1 MHTITCFPRCSKV
14 FRAVQRAKRFNRL
27 IFAIMVAGLNFKFC
41 TLDRT
46 HQVTRLYRFSRG
58 RNQHIA
64 HHEGILQ
71 VKLVIGGIGCTD
83 KATHQNRIAR
93 IGSRH
98 VNISGNTD
106 LFNHRNLV
114 AESAETANFC
124 SLLIRYGIVRLDSLI
139 GNQVCTFDRN
149 ILEMQGAATH
159 SLRES
164 ANQAPHTHVI
174 QTIFDIDRSR
184 KTQFRQGIGFSN
196 SDIYKTNHA
205 TDVHIVMGWATIEH
219 SLCIQRSLH
228 FRGNRDRRGIVYK
241 PHVFGLRNAD
251 RPRNTAQVSLA
262 MKPIDSGTRRSHLNG
277 TGSLYARNAYEVFPF
292 LGAASAGATIPKD
305 TTGIIVVKACILERI
320 RNGNIGGTI
329 DKADGHL
336 RNRRIQADQAT
347 HGNHRRGRSIRFNA
361 RRRRI

>member
-1 MHTITCFPRCSKV
+1 MFWGRSNFFRGSITNDIMHTVTCFPRCSKV
-14 FRAVQRAKRFNRL
+14 FRAVQCAKRLNRL
-27 IFAIMVAGLNFKFC
+27 VFAIMVARLNLKFC
-41 TLDRT
+41 ALDRA

-164 ANQAPHTHVI
+164 ANHTTHTHVI
-174 QTIFDIDRSR
+174 QAILDKDGTRITQSR
-184 KTQFRQGIGFSN
+184 QDIGFGNSN
-196 SDIYKTNHA
+196 INKTDQA
-205 TDVHIVMGWATIEH
+205 TDVHIVMGRATISH
-219 SLCIQRSLH
+219 SLRIQRSLH
-228 FRGNRDRRGIVYK
+228 
-241 PHVFGLRNAD
+241 L
-251 RPRNTAQVSLA
+251 
-262 MKPIDSGTRRSHLNG
+262 
-277 TGSLYARNAYEVFPF
+277 
-292 LGAASAGATIPKD
+292 
-305 TTGIIVVKACILERI
+305 
-320 RNGNIGGTI
+320 
-329 DKADGHL
+329 
-336 RNRRIQADQAT
+336 
-347 HGNHRRGRSIRFNA
+347 
-361 RRRRI
+361 